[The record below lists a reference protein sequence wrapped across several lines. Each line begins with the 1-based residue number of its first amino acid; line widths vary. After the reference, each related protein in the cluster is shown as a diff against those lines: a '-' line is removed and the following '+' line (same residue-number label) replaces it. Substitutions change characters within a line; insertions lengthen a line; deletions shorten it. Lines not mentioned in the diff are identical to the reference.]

1 MSLQWTFFLLLVLTW
16 AYYLAAIEWNRH
28 LRETVV
34 RALSF
39 GILILSA
46 AVIFGFVTKLR
57 VPFWPHVNEF
67 GFFPN
72 RNQTSNVLGLGAI
85 MIYALGLQRFQEGR
99 RYWWLWLA
107 SLSLVCWALIIDG
120 SRAGIVLFFLG
131 ALAVHIYWWL
141 SSTDRRQTMVALGG
155 LTLLI
160 ILFVIDGGATLL
172 RFTRES
178 AGFFEMGRNLRIAIL
193 RDAVHLIAQS
203 SPFGIGLGNFWPVFA
218 VHRHYS
224 FNVSQTAHPESDWTW
239 GAIDLGWL
247 GLIVAVAIFCW
258 WLVQCPPFQS
268 GTNRL
273 IRVAAMVCGIAFA
286 AHGLFDVSGHR
297 LGALWPALL
306 LGAMAINPAKGYR
319 QSAIVP
325 IIFRIMGA
333 ILLAVGVWWISSIYV
348 NTPPTT
354 ATVDRLRAK
363 VNGAITSG
371 NFTEAKA
378 IATSAL
384 RVVPLDWL
392 LYYKRGVAEAALFDS
407 RSLVER
413 DFAVARYL
421 LPNWPDLYLQQGI
434 VWINLGEPDLAF
446 SVWEEGMHRLPDN
459 TASLYADM
467 FGAVREDVDLRDR
480 WRKLADDKANLVL
493 TFLTQANETEF
504 QMELQ
509 ELLADNEQLA
519 GFSAK
524 DLKRLFALWYQKGD
538 KLWLAETLKQ
548 RADWQKI
555 AWPELARSYA
565 DYQDYRQAFETAAAF
580 LDTPAWGF
588 HSSQSSAELALQFQA
603 NPEDADT
610 GVALIS
616 ALASEGKTDAALST
630 LVVVR
635 SSRSAPKN
643 LAMIEAHLWANKKE
657 WQRAWQAAAP
667 LVPGD

>member
-1 MSLQWTFFLLLVLTW
+1 MSLQWTLFLLLVLTW
-16 AYYLAAIEWNRH
+16 AYYLAAIEWNRD

-46 AVIFGFVTKLR
+46 ALIFGFVTKLR
-57 VPFWPHVNEF
+57 IPFWPHVNEF

-120 SRAGIVLFFLG
+120 SRSGIVLFFLG
-131 ALAVHIYWWL
+131 ALAVQIYWWL

-160 ILFVIDGGATLL
+160 ILFVVDGGATLL

-193 RDAVHLIAQS
+193 RDAVHLIAHS
-203 SPFGIGLGNFWPVFA
+203 SPVGIGLGNFWPVFA

-224 FNVSQTAHPESDWTW
+224 FTNSQTAHPESDWIW

-258 WLVQCPPFQS
+258 WLMQCPPFQS

-273 IRVAAMVCGIAFA
+273 LRIAAMVCGIAFA

-306 LGAMAINPAKGYR
+306 LGAMAINPAKEYR

-325 IIFRIMGA
+325 IVFRLMGA
-333 ILLAVGVWWISSIYV
+333 ILLVTGVWWVASIFV
-348 NTPPTT
+348 DTPPTT

-371 NFTEAKA
+371 NFTGAKA
-378 IATSAL
+378 TATSAL

-392 LYYKRGVAEAALFDS
+392 LYYKRGIAEAALLDS

-434 VWINLGEPDLAF
+434 VWINLGDPDLAF
-446 SVWEEGMHRLPDN
+446 SVWQEGMHRLPDN
-459 TASLYADM
+459 AVSLYSDM
-467 FGAVREDVDLRDR
+467 FGAVRDDADLRDR
-480 WRKLADDKANLVL
+480 WRKLADDQTNLVL
-493 TFLTQANETEF
+493 TFLAQANETEF
-504 QMELQ
+504 QIELQ
-509 ELLADNEQLA
+509 ELLAANEQLA
-519 GFSAK
+519 GFSGK
-524 DLKRLFALWYQKGD
+524 DLQRLFALWYQKGD

-548 RADWQKI
+548 HADWQKI
-555 AWPELARSYA
+555 AWPQLARSYA

-580 LDTPAWGF
+580 LDAPRLGDPIHLNRQRNWRC
-588 HSSQSSAELALQFQA
+588 SSKPIPKMLMR
-603 NPEDADT
+603 
-610 GVALIS
+610 
-616 ALASEGKTDAALST
+616 ASPWYRRWPVKAKPTQLCRHWWSCGIC
-630 LVVVR
+630 
-635 SSRSAPKN
+635 
-643 LAMIEAHLWANKKE
+643 AMRRRTW
-657 WQRAWQAAAP
+657 R
-667 LVPGD
+667 